1 MISTKHAEDIDIDII
16 KAILEIDSIVYPEHL
31 QGTFDEVYGRFKANR
46 DTIILLFDEHKVIGY
61 FCMFPVKNE
70 LYNEILNSDRFYDSD
85 IPSESIVQYQPHN
98 TYKLYAISTAIHP
111 DYQGKGL
118 SKLLINGFYKYLINK
133 KNNNIFFSSILTTAV
148 TDGGDYLSRKLGFEK
163 KKTLNDGYVL
173 YELLI
178 DDTYYTMVEKVVQ

>member
-1 MISTKHAEDIDIDII
+1 MISTKYIEDIDIDII

-46 DTIILLFDEHKVIGY
+46 DTLILLFDEYRVIGY
-61 FCMFPVKNE
+61 FCMFPIKDK

-85 IPSESIVQYQPHN
+85 IPSESIVRYEPHN
-98 TYKLYAISTAIHP
+98 TYKLYAISTVIHP

-118 SKLLINGFYKYLINK
+118 SKLLVNGFYAYMMNK
-133 KNNNIFFSSILTTAV
+133 KKNNIFFSSILTTAV
-148 TDGGDYLSRKLGFEK
+148 TNGGDYLSRKLGFEK